1 MKGLAAFAMKGRW
14 QAVLVIAG
22 FVCLSFLMP
31 LVGLLSSAALGL
43 VVLRQGLRSAAMILI
58 LSAIAVAAFG
68 GLVLG
73 SVAAPLIY
81 ALLLWFPTAVA
92 AWVLRI
98 SRRLDWALA
107 AVVVSALLGV
117 LAVYGLVGDPAEF
130 WSDKLLPVVQPILDQ
145 APADFDA
152 DRARSVLRLAA
163 HYATGFVSAG
173 SALSVFMTLILA
185 RWWQSLLYNP
195 GGFRAEFLELRPSPA
210 FAYAALAS
218 IGGAMLLPSPALAE
232 LLWNLGLVF
241 FALYL
246 MVGIA
251 VIHALLSRRP
261 AGKFW
266 LAGVYLLLFVIPQV
280 AIPVM
285 LMGFTDVWMDWR
297 HRRAAGA

>member
-1 MKGLAAFAMKGRW
+1 MKGRW

-22 FVCLSFLMP
+22 FVCLSFMMP

-43 VVLRQGLRSAAMILI
+43 VVLRQGLPAAFTVLV
-58 LSAIAVAAFG
+58 LSAMAVAAFG
-68 GLVLG
+68 GVVLG
-73 SVAAPLIY
+73 SLAAPLIY
-81 ALLLWFPTAVA
+81 ALLLWFPTAIA

-107 AVVVSALLGV
+107 SVVIAALAAV
-117 LAVYGLVGDPAEF
+117 LAVYALVADPAEF
-130 WSDKLLPVVQPILDQ
+130 WNDKLMLMIQPLLDQ
-145 APADFDA
+145 APAGFDA
-152 DRARSVLRLAA
+152 EGARSGLRVAA

-173 SALSVFMTLILA
+173 SALSVFMTLVLA

-210 FAYAALAS
+210 FAYAALVS
-218 IGGAMLLPSPALAE
+218 IGGAMSLPMLAE

-241 FALYL
+241 FALYF

-280 AIPVM
+280 AIPVV

-297 HRRAAGA
+297 HRRVAGA

>member
-1 MKGLAAFAMKGRW
+1 MKGRW

-22 FVCLSFLMP
+22 FVCLSFMMP

-43 VVLRQGLRSAAMILI
+43 VVLRQGLPAAFTVLV
-58 LSAIAVAAFG
+58 LSAMAVAAFG
-68 GLVLG
+68 GVVLG
-73 SVAAPLIY
+73 SLAAPLIY
-81 ALLLWFPTAVA
+81 ALLLWFPTAIA

-107 AVVVSALLGV
+107 SVVIAALAAV
-117 LAVYGLVGDPAEF
+117 LAVYTLVADPAEF
-130 WSDKLLPVVQPILDQ
+130 WNDKLMLMIQPLLDQ
-145 APADFDA
+145 APAGFDA
-152 DRARSVLRLAA
+152 EGARSGLRVAA

-173 SALSVFMTLILA
+173 SALSVFMTLVLA

-210 FAYAALAS
+210 FAYAALVS
-218 IGGAMLLPSPALAE
+218 IGGAMSLPMLAE

-241 FALYL
+241 FALYF

-280 AIPVM
+280 AIPVV

-297 HRRAAGA
+297 HRRVAGA

>member
-1 MKGLAAFAMKGRW
+1 VKGLAAFAMKGRW

-22 FVCLSFLMP
+22 LVCLSFMIP

-43 VVLRQGLRSAAMILI
+43 VVLRQGLPAASTVLVPSAVVV
-58 LSAIAVAAFG
+58 AVFG
-68 GLVLG
+68 GVVLG

-81 ALLLWFPTAVA
+81 ALLLWLPTAVA

-98 SRRLDWALA
+98 SRRIDWALA
-107 AVVVSALLGV
+107 SVVVPALVAV

-130 WSDKLLPVVQPILDQ
+130 WSEKLTLMVQPLLDQ
-145 APADFDA
+145 APAGFDA
-152 DRARSVLRLAA
+152 DGARSGLRVAA

-173 SALSVFMTLILA
+173 SALSVFMTLMLA

-195 GGFRAEFLELRPSPA
+195 GGFRTEFLELRPSPA
-210 FAYAALAS
+210 FAYAALVS
-218 IGGAMLLPSPALAE
+218 IGGAMLLPWPALAE
-232 LLWNLGLVF
+232 LMWNLGLVF
-241 FALYL
+241 FVLYL

-251 VIHALLSRRP
+251 VIHSLLSRRP

-266 LAGVYLLLFVIPQV
+266 LAGLYLLLFVIPQV
-280 AIPVM
+280 AIPVV

-297 HRRAAGA
+297 HRRVAGA

>member
-1 MKGLAAFAMKGRW
+1 MKGLAAFVMKERW

-22 FVCLSFLMP
+22 LVCLSFMIP

-43 VVLRQGLRSAAMILI
+43 VVLRQGLPAAATVLALSAA
-58 LSAIAVAAFG
+58 AVAVFG
-68 GLVLG
+68 GVVLG

-98 SRRLDWALA
+98 SRRIEWALTS
-107 AVVVSALLGV
+107 VVVPALMAV
-117 LAVYGLVGDPAEF
+117 LAVYGLIGDPSEF
-130 WSDKLLPVVQPILDQ
+130 WNEKLIRLVQPLLDQ
-145 APADFDA
+145 APDGLDA
-152 DRARSVLRLAA
+152 DGARFGLRVAA

-173 SALSVFMTLILA
+173 SALSVFLTLMLA

-195 GGFRAEFLELRPSPA
+195 GGFRAEFVELRPAPA
-210 FAYAALAS
+210 FAYAALAC
-218 IGGAMLLPSPALAE
+218 IGGAMSLPAVAE

-241 FALYL
+241 FVLYL
-246 MVGIA
+246 MVGVA
-251 VIHALLSRRP
+251 VIHVLLSRRS

-266 LAGVYLLLFVIPQV
+266 LAGFYLLLFVIPQV
-280 AIPVM
+280 ALPVA

-297 HRRAAGA
+297 HRRAAGV